1 MLINNMKNIMYRS
14 RSNNDHMIRMLVREI
29 IKESID
35 IVNND
40 LEYASVTAGSL
51 TSLASVQIQ
60 LPDTKLIITPII
72 QPLDEK
78 GLNNIVGG
86 ANISNEAR
94 PLILLKLASKIS
106 MSQIALEIFAN
117 DVLLEKLSLKGSGA
131 YFGDNLYNF
140 NEIENLVVSLNGF
153 VLVDQRGSIEN
164 SINQKMSLTNIVDP
178 SDLAGGAAGYIVE
191 FLFEEK
197 KDIVKFTPG
206 KVMPAP
212 QNTYA
217 AVHAN
222 PSAFDVKISPI
233 GMRLHP
239 IDKVWKMHYGQDISR
254 LSARTLGQDIISVLP
269 GVVIES
275 KVGEGFGSTIVIK
288 HDAHGNIATRYSHMQ
303 NISDKL
309 VGSKVEIGEVIGN
322 VGSTGKSTAPHLH
335 FTVFNDA
342 STYNDETT
350 AGDPP
355 AILAN
360 YPSAIFPITVKIPK
374 K

>member
-1 MLINNMKNIMYRS
+1 MKNVMYRS
-14 RSNNDHMIRMLVREI
+14 RANHDHMIRMLVREI

-40 LEYASVTAGSL
+40 LEYASLTTGVL
-51 TSLASVQIQ
+51 TSLPSAQIQ
-60 LPDTKLIITPII
+60 LTDTKLIITPVI
-72 QPLDEK
+72 QALDEK
-78 GLNNIVGG
+78 GLNNLVGG
-86 ANISNEAR
+86 ANIPNEAR
-94 PLILLKLASKIS
+94 PLILFKLASKIS
-106 MSQIALEIFAN
+106 MSQIVLELFTN
-117 DVLLEKLSLKGSGA
+117 DVFLERLSTKGSGA
-131 YFGDNLYNF
+131 YFGDNLYSF
-140 NEIENLVVSLNGF
+140 NEIENLDINLKGF
-153 VLVDQRGSIEN
+153 VLVVQSGRTEN

-178 SDLAGGAAGYIVE
+178 SDLVGGASGYIVE
-191 FLFEEK
+191 LLFEEK

-222 PSAFDVKISPI
+222 PSVYDVKISPI

-239 IDKVWKMHYGQDISR
+239 VDKVWKMHYGQDISR
-254 LSARTLGQDIISVLP
+254 LSARTLGQNIVAVLP
-269 GVVIES
+269 GVVVES
-275 KVGEGFGSTIVIK
+275 RVGEGFGNTIVIK
-288 HDAHGNIATRYSHMQ
+288 HDEYGNIATRYSHMQ

-322 VGSTGKSTAPHLH
+322 VGSTGKSTGPHLH

-355 AILAN
+355 VILAN
-360 YPSAIFPITVKIPK
+360 YPSAIFPIDVKMPK